1 MIDLSNGTVKI
12 AEGLSVYPNYL
23 FEEFKKTSFYKKQD
37 GIRIIYLDGQQ
48 IIDGKNYIVSMFF
61 RNEKIYILSLICCD
75 AEYSEKDEKKR
86 KELHDKILKQY
97 GVVGEKEFT
106 WGRVTSDY
114 DARSNCSSINF
125 LYF

>member
-1 MIDLSNGTVKI
+1 VIDLSNGIVKV

-23 FEEFKKTSFYKKQD
+23 FEEFKKTSFYKNQD

-48 IIDGKNYIVSMFF
+48 VIDGKSYIVSMFF
-61 RNEKIYILSLICCD
+61 KNEKIYMLSLICCNM
-75 AEYSEKDEKKR
+75 EYSEMDEKKR
-86 KELHDKILKQY
+86 KELHDEILKQY
-97 GVVGEKEFT
+97 GIVGEKEFV

-114 DARSNCSSINF
+114 DTRSNCSSINF